1 MQQNTQT
8 TIVRKLSTHDKYSS
22 ARSALHQYNKIFKT
36 IHILNMINDINL
48 RKDIKAARNRT
59 EAYHQLQ
66 RAIRK
71 VYNGTFKGK
80 RIVDNRISVS
90 SADYNYRTHC
100 LIKNRTF

>member
-1 MQQNTQT
+1 
-8 TIVRKLSTHDKYSS
+8 
-22 ARSALHQYNKIFKT
+22 
-36 IHILNMINDINL
+36 MINDINL